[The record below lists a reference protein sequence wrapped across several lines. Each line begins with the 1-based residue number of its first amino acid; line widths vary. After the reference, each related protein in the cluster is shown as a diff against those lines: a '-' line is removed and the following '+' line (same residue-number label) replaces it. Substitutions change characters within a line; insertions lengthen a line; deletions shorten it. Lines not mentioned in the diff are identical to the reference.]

1 MPYCEKCGKQISESS
16 KFCSGCGEPQDNNLP
31 VVSASADQSFPYV
44 SSGRQYLNNAD
55 NIIFRTGYSNRLFT
69 RWIFFCFLQVI
80 SNFICVCIINLG
92 ISHIEDALREYR
104 NHYSSSYNDESYK
117 TLKELVSIMEILRV
131 VLIIA
136 AIFVLG
142 TYIIK
147 CFQIRQNCL
156 TITKDG
162 INGVAC
168 PSLGFGTLDFNIR
181 FDQITSVSVKSGHII
196 FTTTLSNKKYHCC
209 IEDYVIARQIIKKI
223 LIEE

>member
-44 SSGRQYLNNAD
+44 SSGWQYLNNAD

-69 RWIFFCFLQVI
+69 RWIFFCFIEVI
-80 SNFICVCIINLG
+80 GTFISVCVINLG
-92 ISHIEDALREYR
+92 ISHIEDVLRKYR
-104 NHYSSSYNDESYK
+104 NHYSSSYNESYE
-117 TLKELVSIMEILRV
+117 TLKELVSIMEIFRAGI
-131 VLIIA
+131 IIA

-223 LIEE
+223 LVEE